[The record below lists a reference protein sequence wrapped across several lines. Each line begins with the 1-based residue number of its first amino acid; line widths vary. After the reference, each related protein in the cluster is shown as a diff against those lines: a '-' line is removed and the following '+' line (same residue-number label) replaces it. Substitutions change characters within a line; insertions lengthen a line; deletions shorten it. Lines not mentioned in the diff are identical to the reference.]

1 MKRPA
6 CFVAVLALM
15 CLVGILAAGSLT
27 DPAYGQSRGNMYE
40 EFDGIMLFYTPKDT
54 TVYREL
60 LPQVFDLPDQPLV
73 EVFDIDYYKMAP
85 WSLESYREVAVFLL
99 AKYKGEE
106 IWHCITMPVTSD
118 RARIGGIRNLGYPKV
133 LAEITFDRKSPLF
146 SGSLKANGK
155 TILEISLDTAD
166 RPVTDKEKEW
176 FKRLTGIPSL
186 NYRNGKLVD
195 PVPSARQSKTN
206 MLELSEKFPQTFKVQ
221 VGRAILTGHPEAA
234 PKENDWRPK
243 AFGIEVK
250 EIVLAY
256 YFQNKYGFS
265 FGQVKEISD

>member
-1 MKRPA
+1 MKRPTS
-6 CFVAVLALM
+6 FVGVLALL
-15 CLVGILAAGSLT
+15 CLVGILAVGSLT
-27 DPAYGQSRGNMYE
+27 DPAYGQGNMYQ

-54 TVYREL
+54 TTYREL

-85 WSLESYREVAVFLL
+85 WSLEPYREVAVFLL

-106 IWHCITMPVTSD
+106 IWHCITMPVTTD
-118 RARIGGIRNLGYPKV
+118 KARIGGITYLGYPKV
-133 LAEITFDRKSPLF
+133 LAEVNFARQSPVF
-146 SGSLKANGK
+146 SGNLKVDGK
-155 TILEISLDTAD
+155 TILELTLDTKD
-166 RPVTDKEKEW
+166 RTATDKEREW

-186 NYRNGKLVD
+186 NFLKGKLID
-195 PVPSARQSKTN
+195 PVPAARNAKIN

-221 VGRAILTGHPEAA
+221 VGRATLTGYPEAA
-234 PKENDWRPK
+234 PKTNDWRPK
-243 AFGIEVK
+243 AFDIEVK

-265 FGQVKEISD
+265 FGRVKEISD

>member
-1 MKRPA
+1 M
-6 CFVAVLALM
+6 AVMSLISFF
-15 CLVGILAAGSLT
+15 LVGPLRG
-27 DPAYGQSRGNMYE
+27 PAYGQGNMYE
-40 EFDGIMLFYTPKDT
+40 EFDGVMLFYTPKDT
-54 TVYREL
+54 TTYREL

-85 WSLESYREVAVFLL
+85 WSLEPYREVAIFLL

-106 IWHCITMPVTSD
+106 IWHCITMPVTTD
-118 RARIGGIRNLGYPKV
+118 KARIGGITYLGYPKV
-133 LAEITFDRKSPLF
+133 LAEVNFVRQSPVF
-146 SGSLKANGK
+146 SGNLKVDGK
-155 TILEISLDTAD
+155 TILELTLDTKD
-166 RPVTDKEKEW
+166 RTATDKEREW

-186 NYRNGKLVD
+186 NFLKGKLID
-195 PVPSARQSKTN
+195 PVPAARNAKTN

-221 VGRAILTGHPEAA
+221 VGRATLIGYPEAA
-234 PKENDWRPK
+234 PKANDWRPK

-265 FGQVKEISD
+265 FGRVKEISD